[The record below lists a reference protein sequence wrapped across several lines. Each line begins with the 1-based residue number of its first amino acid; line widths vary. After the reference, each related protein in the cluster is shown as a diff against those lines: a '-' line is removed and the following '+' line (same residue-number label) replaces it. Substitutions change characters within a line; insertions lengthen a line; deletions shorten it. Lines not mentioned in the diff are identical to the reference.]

1 MNVGNRLTCVN
12 SLSIVAGKYTK
23 YGDKRNGGSGTRRGI
38 SKGFTC
44 VLGLEGLAGLT
55 WPKGVMPAQSH
66 RSLEA
71 RGVFWEHKSLMWL

>member
-1 MNVGNRLTCVN
+1 MNVGNRLPCVN
-12 SLSIVAGKYTK
+12 SISIVAGKYTK
-23 YGDKRNGGSGTRRGI
+23 YKDKRNRGYGTRRGI

-55 WPKGVMPAQSH
+55 CPKGVTPDQSR

-71 RGVFWEHKSLMWL
+71 HGAFWEHKSLMWL